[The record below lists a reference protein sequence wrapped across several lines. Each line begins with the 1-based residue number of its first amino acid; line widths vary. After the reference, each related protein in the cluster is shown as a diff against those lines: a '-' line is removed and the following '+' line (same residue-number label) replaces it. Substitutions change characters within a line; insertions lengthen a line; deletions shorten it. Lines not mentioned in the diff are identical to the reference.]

1 MYPQNCRPLPLPI
14 LSGKIATFVAN
25 IIFYDLIPYL
35 QIDSLSK
42 SWGDSP
48 LFEGISLTINQGE
61 KVALIAKNGAGKT
74 TLMNILSGDEIP
86 DNGRVVFSQ
95 DIRIGYLRQMP
106 ELNPDETIL
115 EAAFSSSGE
124 NITAVR
130 EYESA
135 LEGNDSKAI
144 ERAID
149 KLNRLNCWDFELK
162 IKQILTELNIHDLNQ
177 PIRELSGGQKK
188 RVALAHVLIDE
199 PDFLILDEPTNHLD
213 LEMIEWLERTL
224 EKAKCTLLMV
234 THDRYFLDR
243 VCNEIVELD
252 DKSLF
257 RYKGNYSYYVE
268 KRDERIQNLNTEIE
282 TARNLFRTELDW
294 LRRMPKA
301 RTHKSKYRTENAYI
315 LKEKA
320 SKRIEDNKLELAIN
334 SQRLGQKI
342 INLDHLSKA
351 FGDVTIL
358 KDFSYK
364 FARYEKIGIVGKNGS
379 GKSSFL
385 NLLTGVYQPDSG
397 KMDIG
402 ETVSFGYFRQDGI
415 QFSPDDRVIDI
426 IKEIAEVVE
435 MGDGSKLS
443 ASQFLT
449 YFLFPP
455 ETQYSFVSKLSGG
468 EKRRL
473 YLCTILMRN
482 PNFLILDEPTN
493 DLDIMTLNVLEEYLK
508 SFSGCA
514 IVVSHDRFFMDKI
527 VDHLFVFDGD
537 GVIKDFPGNYSDY
550 RDWAEEKAKAEQN
563 TAKTEKPVREKQV
576 SEKRKLSFKE
586 KKELEDLE
594 KEIGQL
600 ESEKKTLEEEL
611 NSGTL
616 PSDEL
621 HKKSMRYSTISNLL
635 EEKEMRWLELSEIE

>member
-1 MYPQNCRPLPLPI
+1 M
-14 LSGKIATFVAN
+14 
-25 IIFYDLIPYL
+25 IPYL
-35 QIDSLSK
+35 QLDNLSK
-42 SWGDSP
+42 SWGDQP
-48 LFEGISLTINQGE
+48 LFENISLTINQGD

-74 TLMNILSGDEIP
+74 TLMNIIFGLDSADKGKTLF
-86 DNGRVVFSQ
+86 DN
-95 DIRIGYLRQMP
+95 DIRIGYLRQLP
-106 ELNPDETIL
+106 DLNPDETVL

-124 NITAVR
+124 TITAVR

-135 LEGNDSKAI
+135 IESHDPKAI
-144 ERAID
+144 ERAMD
-149 KLNRLNCWDFELK
+149 KINHLNCWDFELK
-162 IKQILTELNIHDLNQ
+162 IKQILTELNIHDLHQ

-252 DKSLF
+252 DQSLF
-257 RYKGNYSYYVE
+257 RYKGNYTYYVE
-268 KRDERIQNLNTEIE
+268 KRNDRIQNLNTEIE
-282 TARNLFRTELDW
+282 RARNLFRTELDW

-301 RTHKSKYRTENAYI
+301 RTHKSKYRTENAYV

-320 SKRIEDNKLELAIN
+320 SKHIDDDKLELAIN
-334 SQRLGQKI
+334 SQRLGHKI
-342 INLDHLSKA
+342 INLDHISKA

-358 KDFSYK
+358 KNFSYK

-379 GKSSFL
+379 GKSTFL
-385 NLLTGVYQPDSG
+385 NLLTSIYQPDSG
-397 KMDIG
+397 KMEIG
-402 ETVSFGYFRQDGI
+402 ETVRFGYFRQDGI
-415 QFSPDDRVIDI
+415 QFAPEARVIDI

-455 ETQYSFVSKLSGG
+455 ETQYSYVAKLSGG

-473 YLCTILMRN
+473 YLCTVLMRN

-493 DLDIMTLNVLEEYLK
+493 DLDIMTLNVLEDYLK
-508 SFSGCA
+508 SFTGCT

-537 GVIKDFPGNYSDY
+537 GIIKDFPGNYSDY
-550 RDWAEEKAKAEQN
+550 RDWAEDQAKAKQ
-563 TAKTEKPVREKQV
+563 TVVKTDKPVREKLV
-576 SEKRKLSFKE
+576 DEKRKLNFKE
-586 KKELEDLE
+586 KKELEELEKTISNLE
-594 KEIGQL
+594 KE
-600 ESEKKTLEEEL
+600 KKTVEEEL
-611 NSGTL
+611 NSGSL
-616 PSDEL
+616 AAIEL
-621 HKKSMRYSTISNLL
+621 NNKSMRYGEITSLL
-635 EEKEMRWLELSEIE
+635 EEKEMRWLELSDLE

>member
-1 MYPQNCRPLPLPI
+1 M
-14 LSGKIATFVAN
+14 
-25 IIFYDLIPYL
+25 IPYL
-35 QIDSLSK
+35 QLDNLSK
-42 SWGDSP
+42 SWGDLP

-74 TLMNILSGDEIP
+74 TLMNILSGDEVSDSGKVIF
-86 DNGRVVFSQ
+86 GQ
-95 DIRIGYLRQMP
+95 DIRIGYLRQLP

-124 NITAVR
+124 TITAVR

-135 LEGNDSKAI
+135 LESHDSKAI
-144 ERAID
+144 DRAME
-149 KLNRLNCWDFELK
+149 KLNTLNCWDFELK

-177 PIRELSGGQKK
+177 PICELSGGQKK

-268 KRDERIQNLNTEIE
+268 KRHERIQNLNSEIE
-282 TARNLFRTELDW
+282 SARNLFRTELDW

-320 SKRIEDNKLELAIN
+320 SKRIEDSKMELAIN

-342 INLDHLSKA
+342 INLDHISKS
-351 FGDVTIL
+351 FGAVTIL

-379 GKSSFL
+379 GKSTFL
-385 NLLTGVYQPDSG
+385 NLLTGVYLADSG
-397 KMDIG
+397 KMEVG
-402 ETVSFGYFRQDGI
+402 ETVRFGYFKQDGI

-443 ASQFLT
+443 ASQFLN
-449 YFLFPP
+449 YFLFPT

-493 DLDIMTLNVLEEYLK
+493 DLDIMTLNVLEDYLK
-508 SFSGCA
+508 SFTGCT

-537 GVIKDFPGNYSDY
+537 GIIKDFPGNYSDY
-550 RDWAEEKAKAEQN
+550 RDWAEDRTKAAQSIV
-563 TAKTEKPVREKQV
+563 KTEKPAREKQV

-594 KEIGQL
+594 TEIGHLEKEKKIL
-600 ESEKKTLEEEL
+600 ESEL
-611 NSGTL
+611 NSGEL
-616 PSDEL
+616 PTDEL
-621 HKKSMRYSTISNLL
+621 HTKSIRHGEITTSL
-635 EEKEMRWLELSEIE
+635 ENKEIRWLELSELIE

>member
-1 MYPQNCRPLPLPI
+1 M
-14 LSGKIATFVAN
+14 
-25 IIFYDLIPYL
+25 IPYL
-35 QIDSLSK
+35 QLDNLSK
-42 SWGDSP
+42 NWGDLQ

-74 TLMNILSGDEIP
+74 TLMNILSGDEVADSGKVIFSSEI
-86 DNGRVVFSQ
+86 RV
-95 DIRIGYLRQMP
+95 GYLRQLP
-106 ELNPDETIL
+106 ELNPDETVL

-124 NITAVR
+124 VITAVR

-135 LEGNDSKAI
+135 LESHDPKAI
-144 ERAID
+144 ERTMEKI
-149 KLNRLNCWDFELK
+149 NHLNCWDFELK
-162 IKQILTELNIHDLNQ
+162 IKQILTELNIHDLQQ

-243 VCNEIVELD
+243 VCNEIIELD
-252 DKSLF
+252 DTSLF

-268 KRDERIQNLNTEIE
+268 KRNDRIQNLNSEIE
-282 TARNLFRTELDW
+282 RARNLFRTELDW
-294 LRRMPKA
+294 LRRMPQA
-301 RTHKSKYRTENAYI
+301 RSHKSKYRTENAYI

-320 SKRIEDNKLELAIN
+320 SKRIDDTKLELAIN
-334 SQRLGQKI
+334 SQRMGHKI
-342 INLDHLSKA
+342 INLDHLSKS
-351 FGDVTIL
+351 FGDIVIL

-379 GKSSFL
+379 GKSTFL

-397 KMDIG
+397 NMEVG
-402 ETVSFGYFRQDGI
+402 ETVRLGYFRQDGI

-435 MGDGSKLS
+435 MGDGSKLG

-473 YLCTILMRN
+473 YLCTVLMRN

-493 DLDIMTLNVLEEYLK
+493 DLDIMTLNVLEDYLK
-508 SFSGCA
+508 SFTGCT

-527 VDHLFVFDGD
+527 VDHLFVFEGD
-537 GVIKDFPGNYSDY
+537 GIIKDFPGNYSDY
-550 RDWAEEKAKAEQN
+550 RDWSEERAKSTQSI
-563 TAKTEKPVREKQV
+563 AKTDKPVREKPV
-576 SEKRKLSFKE
+576 SEKKKLSFKE
-586 KKELEDLE
+586 KKELEELE
-594 KEIGQL
+594 KAITSCEK
-600 ESEKKTLEEEL
+600 EKKFLEEEF
-611 NSGTL
+611 NSGL
-616 PSDEL
+616 LASEDL
-621 HKKSMRYSTISNLL
+621 VKKSLRYNDLSSQL
-635 EEKEMRWLELSEIE
+635 EEKEMRWLELSELGE

>member
-1 MYPQNCRPLPLPI
+1 M
-14 LSGKIATFVAN
+14 
-25 IIFYDLIPYL
+25 IPYL
-35 QIDSLSK
+35 QLDNLTK
-42 SWGDSP
+42 SWGDLP
-48 LFEGISLTINQGE
+48 LFKDISFTINQGE
-61 KVALIAKNGAGKT
+61 KVALIARNGAGKT
-74 TLMNILSGDEIP
+74 TLMNIIFGHEVP
-86 DNGRVVFSQ
+86 DNGKVIFNN
-95 DIRIGYLRQMP
+95 DIRIGYLRQLP
-106 ELNPDETIL
+106 ELNPDETVL

-124 NITAVR
+124 TITAVR

-135 LEGNDSKAI
+135 LESHDHKAI
-144 ERAID
+144 ERAMD
-149 KLNRLNCWDFELK
+149 KINHLNCWDFELK
-162 IKQILTELNIHDLNQ
+162 IKQILTELKIHDLQQ

-243 VCNEIVELD
+243 VCNEIIEMD
-252 DKSLF
+252 DQSLF

-268 KRDERIQNLNTEIE
+268 KRSERIQNLTLGIE
-282 TARNLFRTELDW
+282 KARNLFRTELDW

-320 SKRIEDNKLELAIN
+320 SKRIDDTKLELAIN
-334 SQRLGQKI
+334 SQRLGNKI
-342 INLDHLSKA
+342 INLDRLSKS

-379 GKSSFL
+379 GKSTFL
-385 NLLTGVYQPDSG
+385 NLLTGTVKADSG
-397 KMDIG
+397 KMEVG

-415 QFSPDDRVIDI
+415 QFSPENRVIDI

-455 ETQYSFVSKLSGG
+455 ETQYSLVAKLSGG

-493 DLDIMTLNVLEEYLK
+493 DLDIMTLNVLEDYLK
-508 SFSGCA
+508 SFTGCT

-527 VDHLFVFDGD
+527 VDHLFVFEGD

-550 RDWAEEKAKAEQN
+550 RDWAEEKEKTEQSA
-563 TAKTEKPVREKQV
+563 AKTEKPVREKQV
-576 SEKRKLSFKE
+576 PEKKKMSYKE

-594 KEIGQL
+594 LEIGQL
-600 ESEKKTLEEEL
+600 EKEKKNLEEEL
-611 NSGTL
+611 NSGSL
-616 PSDEL
+616 AAKEL
-621 HKKSMRYSTISNLL
+621 HKKSLRYSELTLKL
-635 EEKEMRWLELSEIE
+635 EEKEFRWLELSE

>member
-1 MYPQNCRPLPLPI
+1 M
-14 LSGKIATFVAN
+14 
-25 IIFYDLIPYL
+25 IPYL
-35 QIDSLSK
+35 QIDNLSK
-42 SWGDSP
+42 SWGDFP
-48 LFEGISLTINQGE
+48 LLEGICLTINQGE

-74 TLMNILSGDEIP
+74 TLMNILFGNEAAEK
-86 DNGRVVFSQ
+86 GRVLFSP
-95 DIRIGYLRQMP
+95 DIRIGYLRQLP

-124 NITAVR
+124 TIKAVR

-135 LEGNDSKAI
+135 LESHDPKAI
-144 ERAID
+144 ERAMD
-149 KLNRLNCWDFELK
+149 KLNQLNCWDFELK
-162 IKQILTELNIHDLNQ
+162 IKQILTELNIHDLQQ

-252 DKSLF
+252 DRSLF
-257 RYKGNYSYYVE
+257 RYKGNYSYYAE
-268 KRDERIQNLNTEIE
+268 KRNERVQNMNSEIE
-282 TARNLFRTELDW
+282 RARNLFRTELDW
-294 LRRMPKA
+294 LRRMPQA
-301 RTHKSKYRTENAYI
+301 RSHKSKYRTENAYI

-334 SQRLGQKI
+334 SQRLGGKI
-342 INLDHLSKA
+342 INLDHISKA

-364 FARYEKIGIVGKNGS
+364 FARFEKIGIVGKNGS
-379 GKSSFL
+379 GKSTFL
-385 NLLTGVYQPDSG
+385 NLLTGVHQADSG

-415 QFSPDDRVIDI
+415 QFAADARVIDI

-455 ETQYSFVSKLSGG
+455 ETQYSFVAKLSGG

-493 DLDIMTLNVLEEYLK
+493 DLDIMTLNVLEDYLK
-508 SFSGCA
+508 SFTGCT

-527 VDHLFVFDGD
+527 VDHLFVFDGN
-537 GVIKDFPGNYSDY
+537 GIIKDFPGNYSDY
-550 RDWAEEKAKAEQN
+550 RDWAEDRAKADLMFVK
-563 TAKTEKPVREKQV
+563 ADKPVREKQAP
-576 SEKRKLSFKE
+576 EKKKMSFKE
-586 KKELEDLE
+586 KKEFEELEKAISLLE
-594 KEIGQL
+594 KE
-600 ESEKKTLEEEL
+600 KKILEEEF

-616 PSDEL
+616 APDDL
-621 HKKSMRYSTISNLL
+621 HKKSLRHGAITTEL
-635 EEKEMRWLELSEIE
+635 EDKEMRWLELGELA